1 MDTPPDE
8 LTAEPDY
15 LAWANTVQQLG
26 EARLHLTQLIDQMQ
40 AEQRICTIDLG
51 IQLGHI
57 YGHLNRVWNGKHVH
71 EGNADALHT
80 DEHSQFPTDI
90 IIT

>member
-15 LAWANTVQQLG
+15 LAWANTVQQLD

-71 EGNADALHT
+71 EGNADAWNT